1 MTVDYFGLT
10 IPYLEHLGVVPLS
23 MGDGKAS
30 ARLPMR
36 PELHNS
42 RGELQGGS
50 IMSVL
55 DFALSAAVRSSSP
68 DATGAATV
76 DMTTSFLAPA
86 LSDLTIEARVLKA
99 GGSIV
104 FCEAEA
110 RSTSGEL
117 VARATGTF
125 RVFRRGQSG
134 VRSGSEPTLTRP

>member
-1 MTVDYFGLT
+1 MATDYFGLK
-10 IPYLEHLGVVPLS
+10 IPYLDHLGVVPVS

-36 PELHNS
+36 RELHNS
-42 RGELQGGS
+42 RGEFQGGA
-50 IMSVL
+50 IMSAL
-55 DFALSAAVRSSSP
+55 DYTLSACVRASSP
-68 DATGAATV
+68 DAIGAATI

-86 LSDLTIEARVLKA
+86 LTDLTFDARVVKA

-110 RSTSGEL
+110 RDAKGEL

-125 RVFRRGQSG
+125 KVFRQRA
-134 VRSGSEPTLTRP
+134 